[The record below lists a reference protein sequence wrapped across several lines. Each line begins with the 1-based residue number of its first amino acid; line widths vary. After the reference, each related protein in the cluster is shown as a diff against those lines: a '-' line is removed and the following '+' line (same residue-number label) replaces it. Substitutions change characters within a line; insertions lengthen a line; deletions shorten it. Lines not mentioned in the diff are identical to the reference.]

1 MPFPGICGFAGE
13 RHAGACDM
21 WLQARVLIY
30 KCPVWVLESKAGKD
44 ALKLA
49 RLEADTWSGIPCV
62 WIPNSHPR
70 FPGSSA
76 VKKKIHLPM
85 QEIRVQCLVRED
97 PLEEG
102 MATHCSTP
110 AWRIPWIEE
119 PGRATVSG
127 VARFWAT
134 KQQQRVTHLCLGAS
148 ASFTKRVSKSSSLS
162 SCSNNLSTQ
171 TVVLRTQRI
180 DTNISESEWGPEVTQ
195 TAFFAGGEKKACGL
209 FFLWINNTVREAYE
223 FKKKKKRKEMKL

>member
-1 MPFPGICGFAGE
+1 MPWSLQGWKLIHGLVSRVFEFLIVTQDSL
-13 RHAGACDM
+13 GA
-21 WLQARVLIY
+21 Q
-30 KCPVWVLESKAGKD
+30 
-44 ALKLA
+44 
-49 RLEADTWSGIPCV
+49 RL
-62 WIPNSHPR
+62 
-70 FPGSSA
+70 
-76 VKKKIHLPM
+76 KKKIHLPM

-223 FKKKKKRKEMKL
+223 FKKKKKKKRNETLKSPRQQRGQWNRFMI